1 MSSTACCRCFLPK
14 GTGTRVCRP
23 TSRKMEV
30 GRRWGNGYTT
40 TNGIHSGFRQPE
52 NEPVVAHRA
61 AVVRRKQRH
70 GDRTGAKRQ
79 SPRLLALRGL
89 RGRQGRVALEGGNGR
104 GGEVS
109 FVRAETQR
117 APVEGEADLASA
129 APSATPLGKLT
140 QKTRLGKGAH
150 VSWRRG
156 GCRVRVIRDPH
167 RAADTVRLRARQAR
181 GPRAQRR
188 LARMVA
194 VEPSTLAGGRPAA
207 AIPGAVVPAVRRV
220 AAARLDVERALPVAA
235 RRA

>member
-1 MSSTACCRCFLPK
+1 M
-14 GTGTRVCRP
+14 
-23 TSRKMEV
+23 

-70 GDRTGAKRQ
+70 GDRTGAQRQ

-109 FVRAETQR
+109 SVRAETQR

-129 APSATPLGKLT
+129 APSATPLRKLA
-140 QKTRLGKGAH
+140 QKLA
-150 VSWRRG
+150 
-156 GCRVRVIRDPH
+156 
-167 RAADTVRLRARQAR
+167 LAR
-181 GPRAQRR
+181 GR
-188 LARMVA
+188 
-194 VEPSTLAGGRPAA
+194 T
-207 AIPGAVVPAVRRV
+207 
-220 AAARLDVERALPVAA
+220 
-235 RRA
+235 